1 MNLEQVLNQRIADFG
16 VLYVKL
22 HRFHWY
28 VKGKHFFAL
37 HSKFEEFYDEITEYL
52 DEYAERLLSIN
63 GKPVATLK
71 EFLEITCISEDG
83 NEETAEDMVKT
94 VIKDYSLVVTKLK
107 EAFEVAEENND
118 TLTADLFM
126 DTIGAFEKHLWML
139 NQYVA

>member
-1 MNLEQVLNQRIADFG
+1 MNLEQVLNERIADFG

-71 EFLEITCISEDG
+71 EFLEIATISEDG
-83 NEETAEDMVKT
+83 NETTAEEMVTT
-94 VIKDYSLVVTKLK
+94 VINDYSLVVTKLK

-139 NQYVA
+139 KQYVE